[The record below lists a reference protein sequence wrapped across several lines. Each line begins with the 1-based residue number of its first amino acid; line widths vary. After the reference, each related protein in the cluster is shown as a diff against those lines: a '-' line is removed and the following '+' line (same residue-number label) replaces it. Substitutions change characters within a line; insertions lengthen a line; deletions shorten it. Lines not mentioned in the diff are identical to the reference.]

1 MPMTIMSK
9 PVAPSSNPG
18 FVYLHVH
25 SAYSLL
31 KGSIKIARL
40 GELAKADR
48 QPALALTDTDNMF
61 GALEFSDKMA
71 GYGIQPIVGCELA
84 VDFGDQD
91 PNARNAMASAPSRI
105 VLLAARERGYRS
117 LMHLNSRAF
126 LETPVHQTPHIK
138 FEWLEGQSEDLIALT
153 GGPDGPV
160 SLALSADQSALA
172 TARCERLA
180 ALFGDRLYVELQRH
194 GIEKERRIEAGLID
208 LAYAKGL
215 PLVATNEPYFATSE
229 DYEAHDALLCIA
241 GGRLI
246 AETEREQLTPDH
258 RFKTRAEMALLFAD
272 IPEALSSTIEI
283 AERCAFRPKTRK
295 PILPRFTVGAGT
307 NATDAAH
314 EEAGELRRQAEDGLS
329 NRLAVHGLS
338 QGSSEEDYRARL
350 SFELDVI
357 TRMNYAGYFL
367 IVADFIQWAKA
378 EGIPVGPGRG
388 SGAGSLVA
396 YSLTI
401 TDLDPIRFGLLFER
415 FLNPDRVSMPDFDI
429 DFCQDG
435 RDRVI
440 RYVQERY
447 GRDQVAQIITFGTLQ
462 ARGVLRDVG
471 RVLQM
476 PYGQVDKLT
485 KLVPQN
491 PAAPVTLAAAIA
503 GEPKL
508 QAFRDEDPVVA
519 RAFDIAQRLE
529 GLTRHASTHAAGIVI
544 GDRPL
549 SELVPLYRDPK
560 SDMPVTQF
568 NMKWVEPAGLVKFD
582 FLGLKTLTVLDV
594 AVKLLRRRGVEL
606 DLATLPLDDAASYQM
621 LARGDVVGVFQVE
634 SQGMRRAL
642 VDMRPD
648 RFEDII
654 ALVALYRPGPMA
666 NIPTYCARKHGDE
679 EPEYLHPILE
689 PILKETFGVII
700 YQEQVMQIAQVMAG
714 YSLGDADLL
723 RRAMGKKI
731 RAEMEKQ
738 RAVFVAGAVKNNVP
752 KGQADTIFE
761 LLAKFA
767 DYGFNKSHAAA
778 YALVSY
784 HTAYMKAHYPVEF
797 LAASMTLELNNTDKL
812 SEFRAE
818 AVRLGIKV
826 EAPNINR
833 SGTVFEVGDG
843 TIYYALAALK
853 GVGQQAVELIIDTRR
868 GGQFTS
874 LADFASRANPRAI
887 NKRIVESLAAAGAFD
902 SLEPNRARVFAGADA
917 ILAAC
922 QRSHEAATSG
932 QNDMFGGAADAPTIM
947 LPQVEPWLPAERLR
961 REYDAI
967 GFFLSGHPLDDYATV
982 LKRLR
987 VQSWAEFSRAV
998 KTGATAGKVAATVVS
1013 RMERRTKTGNKMGII
1028 GLSDPTGHFEAV
1040 LFSEGL
1046 AQYRDILEPGAA
1058 VLLQLGAELQGED
1071 VRARV
1076 LHAEA
1081 LDTAAAKTQKGLRIF
1096 LRDTKPLESIARR
1109 LSPPAGQSGSGD
1121 IALVLRLDM
1130 QTEIEFKLE
1139 GRFQVSPQIAGA
1151 IKADK
1156 QRSFSMCEMCRK
1168 DSYSFAPTRRNLIL
1182 GAAATSLFWASAA
1195 DAKEAK

>member
-1 MPMTIMSK
+1 MSS
-9 PVAPSSNPG
+9 AG
-18 FVYLHVH
+18 FVHLHVH

-31 KGSIKIARL
+31 KGSIKIAKL

-71 GYGIQPIVGCELA
+71 GYGIQPIIGCELA

-91 PNARNAMASAPSRI
+91 PNARNAQAAAPARI
-105 VLLAARERGYRS
+105 VLLAARERGYRN
-117 LMHLNSRAF
+117 LMRLNSRAF
-126 LETPVHQTPHIK
+126 LETPVHQLSHIK
-138 FEWLEGQSEDLIALT
+138 FDWLKDDAEDLIALT
-153 GGPDGPV
+153 GGPDGPI
-160 SLALSADQSALA
+160 SLAIQADHAALA
-172 TARCERLA
+172 AARCDRLA
-180 ALFGDRLYVELQRH
+180 GLFGDRLYVELQRH
-194 GIEKERRIEAGLID
+194 GVDRERRVEGALID
-208 LAYAKGL
+208 LAYSKGL
-215 PLVATNEPYFATSE
+215 PLVATNEPYFASAD

-241 GGRLI
+241 GGRLV
-246 AETEREQLTPDH
+246 AETDREQLTADH
-258 RFKTRAEMALLFAD
+258 RFKTRAEMAVLFAD
-272 IPEALSSTIEI
+272 IPEALASTIEI
-283 AERCAFRPKTRK
+283 AERCSFRPMTRK
-295 PILPRFTVGAGT
+295 PILPRFTVGAGSGS
-307 NATDAAH
+307 DAAGD
-314 EEAGELRRQAEDGLS
+314 EAGELKRQAEEGLA
-329 NRLAVHGLS
+329 NRLRIHGLS
-338 QGSSEEDYRARL
+338 QGTTEEDYEKRL
-350 SFELDVI
+350 AFELDVI

-367 IVADFIQWAKA
+367 IVSDFIKWAKA
-378 EGIPVGPGRG
+378 HDIPVGPGRG

-396 YSLTI
+396 WALTI

-415 FLNPDRVSMPDFDI
+415 FLNPERVSMPDFDI
-429 DFCQDG
+429 DFCQDRRG
-435 RDRVI
+435 EVI
-440 RYVQERY
+440 DYVQKRY

-594 AVKLLRRRGVEL
+594 AVKLLKKRGIDV

-679 EPEYLHPILE
+679 EPEYLHPLLE

-714 YSLGDADLL
+714 YSLGEADLL

-738 RAVFVAGAVKNNVP
+738 RERFVAGSVKNGVP
-752 KGQADTIFE
+752 KGQAETIFE

-797 LAASMTLELNNTDKL
+797 LAASMTLDLNNTDKL
-812 SEFRAE
+812 SEFRSE
-818 AVRLGIKV
+818 AQRIGIKV
-826 EAPNINR
+826 EAPSIDR
-833 SGTVFEVGDG
+833 SGASFDVADG

-853 GVGQQAVELIIDTRR
+853 GVGPQAIELIVEARR
-868 GGQFTS
+868 NGPFTS
-874 LADFASRANPRAI
+874 LADFAARANPRAI
-887 NKRIVESLAAAGAFD
+887 NKRVIESLAAAGAFD
-902 SLEPNRARVFAGADA
+902 ALEPNRARVFAGAEA

-922 QRSHEAATSG
+922 QRSHEAQSIG
-932 QNDMFGGAADAPTIM
+932 QNDMFGNAADAPTIM
-947 LPQVEPWLPAERLR
+947 LPQIEPWLPAERLR

-998 KTGATAGKVAATVVS
+998 KTGATAGRVAATVVS
-1013 RMERRTKTGNKMGII
+1013 RMERRTKTGNKMGIM

-1046 AQYRDILEPGAA
+1046 AQYRDVLEPGAA

-1076 LHAEA
+1076 LHAEP
-1081 LDTAAAKTQKGLRIF
+1081 LDDAAAKAQKGLRIF
-1096 LRDTKPLESIARR
+1096 LRDTRPLDSIAKR
-1109 LSPPAGQSGSGD
+1109 LQIGETAQGNGSRPVQAKPAAPPAGADGD
-1121 IALVLRLDM
+1121 VSLVLMLDLE
-1130 QTEIEFKLE
+1130 TEIEMKLP
-1139 GRFQVSPQIAGA
+1139 GRFKVSPQIAGA
-1151 IKADK
+1151 IKAVAGVVDV
-1156 QRSFSMCEMCRK
+1156 Q
-1168 DSYSFAPTRRNLIL
+1168 TL
-1182 GAAATSLFWASAA
+1182 
-1195 DAKEAK
+1195 